1 MLKFIPKLLPNHSAK
16 KKSSSCSLCSL
27 SPSPAGGQTAAR
39 PSCSHAHTGTALPA
53 LIAQAA
59 APHTSHS
66 HYFKLCPPL
75 FSMLQ
80 PPLENVTTPLK
91 HRIYQVVKL
100 TANCFPRGKSSP
112 LITTSVSLGKP
123 RITVRQKLALLMSF
137 LIESRFATRSL
148 QCSKRR
154 ILSVLNKPLRNSR
167 Q

>member
-39 PSCSHAHTGTALPA
+39 PSCSLAHTGTALPA

-59 APHTSHS
+59 APHTSHQ
-66 HYFKLCPPL
+66 PL
-75 FSMLQ
+75 LQ
-80 PPLENVTTPLK
+80 ALPSTVL
-91 HRIYQVVKL
+91 HA
-100 TANCFPRGKSSP
+100 TAAPRKCHNPTQAQDLSGGETHCNCFPRGKSSP